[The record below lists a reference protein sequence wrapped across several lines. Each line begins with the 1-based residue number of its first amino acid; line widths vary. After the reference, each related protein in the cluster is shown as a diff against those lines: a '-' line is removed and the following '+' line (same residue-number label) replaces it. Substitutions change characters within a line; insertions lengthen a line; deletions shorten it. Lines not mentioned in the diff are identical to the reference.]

1 LLSRHDHA
9 ARSRSKKD
17 QRLDLQQMLPWNEEA
32 LRKDLGLDIVLS
44 AMALGDGYL
53 FDTAKVAV
61 LSSSVDLDSILYR
74 QHVLSDCL
82 RNAQIVRDIYQLAT
96 EAIEGERKGLWGF
109 FQYPAGILRR
119 AVEVMLMFVDALKR
133 LRTAANQHANKFESD
148 GFSRLFVMLREE
160 LSDEYF
166 SEIDMHLKR
175 LKFRHG
181 VLISAELSE
190 GNTGRNYVLRKPHED
205 QRSWLTR
212 VFSEN
217 PAFAFILGMKLALG
231 HCPN

>member
-1 LLSRHDHA
+1 MKAFLMFRDRDFDSEQLLSRHDHA

-82 RNAQIVRDIYQLAT
+82 RNAQIVRDIYQLAI

-109 FQYPAGILRR
+109 SVP
-119 AVEVMLMFVDALKR
+119 
-133 LRTAANQHANKFESD
+133 T
-148 GFSRLFVMLREE
+148 SR
-160 LSDEYF
+160 
-166 SEIDMHLKR
+166 
-175 LKFRHG
+175 
-181 VLISAELSE
+181 
-190 GNTGRNYVLRKPHED
+190 
-205 QRSWLTR
+205 
-212 VFSEN
+212 
-217 PAFAFILGMKLALG
+217 
-231 HCPN
+231 